1 MFNANNLTRE
11 LLLTTRK
18 TTTLRNTFENNT
30 STDIKLSR
38 TQISKINQSFLISLL
53 SKLAGP
59 LMKVVILLVKKNI
72 LIALGIAAAASAIDA
87 EI

>member
-1 MFNANNLTRE
+1 MILRRKIKLFNANNLTRE

-59 LMKVVILLVKKNI
+59 LMKVVILLVKKT
-72 LIALGIAAAASAIDA
+72 S
-87 EI
+87 